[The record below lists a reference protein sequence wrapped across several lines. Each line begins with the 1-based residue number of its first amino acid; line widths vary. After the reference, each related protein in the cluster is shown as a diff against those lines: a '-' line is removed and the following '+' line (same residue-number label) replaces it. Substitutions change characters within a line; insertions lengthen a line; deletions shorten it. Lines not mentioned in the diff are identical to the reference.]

1 MLLRETTSRLFAAA
15 RNAAGGAPMELPGG
29 GVIRVAN
36 ECREVAVGYEP
47 AFMEAYV
54 AHLSARSVVVD
65 AGAHWGL
72 YSLIAGARGGAAT
85 ALEPSAYNASLIRR
99 NVRLS
104 GLGTI
109 DVRQVAVGDT
119 PGEMV
124 FHEYPGRSFG
134 RSMMG
139 GAVAQDFTR
148 PTRVAVKTLD
158 AVGDGATLVKIDVEG
173 SEAAALDGASR
184 LLAGARPTIL
194 LEVHEARLA
203 ALGRSVGGVRGILD
217 VAGYDVQELSRRVL
231 DDGEEIRHWLA
242 EPQR

>member
-1 MLLRETTSRLFAAA
+1 
-15 RNAAGGAPMELPGG
+15 MELPDGV
-29 GVIRVAN
+29 VIRVAN
-36 ECREVAVGYEP
+36 ECREMAVGYEP
-47 AFMEAYV
+47 AVMEAYV
-54 AHLSARSVVVD
+54 AHLSPRSVVVD
-65 AGAHWGL
+65 VGAHWGL
-72 YSLIAGARGGAAT
+72 YSLTAGARGARAI
-85 ALEPSAYNASLIRR
+85 ALEPSEYNASLIRR

-119 PGEMV
+119 IGEIV

-148 PTRVAVKTLD
+148 PTRVASDTLD
-158 AVGDGATLVKIDVEG
+158 AVGADATLVKIDVEG
-173 SEAAALDGASR
+173 SEAAVLGGASR

-194 LEVHEARLA
+194 LEVHQGRLE
-203 ALGRSVGGVRGILD
+203 ALGSSVGEVRAILD
-217 VAGYDVQELSRRVL
+217 AAAYDVHELSRRVV
-231 DDGEEIRHWLA
+231 DDGEDIRHWLG